1 MIINSEIE
9 MRWLVSIEHTGDHL
23 CDVVD
28 SWTQVTDQVT
38 GGSDEGGGGG
48 GGGGGGRRYSVS
60 ICVPICVPNCVP
72 ISVSVESVSISA
84 AMA

>member
-1 MIINSEIE
+1 
-9 MRWLVSIEHTGDHL
+9 MRLVSIEHTGDHL
-23 CDVVD
+23 CHVVD

-38 GGSDEGGGGG
+38 GGSDEGGG

-72 ISVSVESVSISA
+72 ICVPISVSVESVSISA